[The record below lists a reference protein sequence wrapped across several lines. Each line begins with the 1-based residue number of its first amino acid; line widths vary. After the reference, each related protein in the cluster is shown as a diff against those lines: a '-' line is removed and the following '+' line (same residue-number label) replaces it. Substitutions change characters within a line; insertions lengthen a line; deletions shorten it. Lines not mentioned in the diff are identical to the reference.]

1 MTTTREEGG
10 TLLKIVLTL
19 LLIGVIALVA
29 GGVYVYRNPLT
40 LHVRQ
45 TRGELAAA
53 GLERTEIAHGD
64 GRLVVWQG
72 GAGPD
77 LVFLHGA
84 GDQAGAWSKTAPH
97 LMDRYRVHLL
107 DLPGHGESSPAE
119 GPLKYSTVLA
129 GVEAFLGSLASFHQP
144 PSGGTPILVGHSM
157 GAWLATVYVHRYP
170 AKTSRLVAVNGSPLR
185 ADTSVNVM
193 PADREEARRTMAAMR
208 DPSSPKTPDFVLD
221 DIVRWMASGPVG
233 RMMRELDDM
242 ESHLLDGRL
251 GEIQTPVDLIWG
263 EADRL
268 LDLDHARRL
277 ERELP
282 AARLHVV
289 ERCGHLPANE
299 CPERFL
305 KLLQQV
311 LAADPPALPQ
321 APEPDPNE
329 GGKSDDP
336 S

>member
-1 MTTTREEGG
+1 M
-10 TLLKIVLTL
+10 

-29 GGVYVYRNPLT
+29 GGVYLYRNPLA
-40 LHVRQ
+40 LHVKQ

-53 GLERTEIAHGD
+53 GLERAEIAHDG
-64 GRLVVWQG
+64 GRLVAWQG
-72 GAGPD
+72 GRGPD

-84 GDQAGAWSKTAPH
+84 GDQAGAWSKTAPA

-107 DLPGHGESSPAE
+107 DLPGHGESDPAA

-129 GVEAFLGSLASFHQP
+129 GVEAFLASLAPRRP
-144 PSGGTPILVGHSM
+144 PSGGTPPILVGHSM
-157 GAWLATVYVHRYP
+157 GGWLAMVYAHRHP
-170 AKTSRLVAVNGSPLR
+170 DRTARLVAVNGSPLR
-185 ADTSVNVM
+185 GDPSVNLM

-221 DIVRWMASGPVG
+221 DVVRWMASGPVG
-233 RMMRELDDM
+233 RMMRQLEDM
-242 ESHLLDGRL
+242 ESHLLDGRA

-289 ERCGHLPANE
+289 ERCGHLPPNE

-305 KLLQQV
+305 ELFEQV
-311 LAADPPALPQ
+311 LASDPPAP
-321 APEPDPNE
+321 ASTTEPKD
-329 GGKSDDP
+329 GGESDDLG
-336 S
+336 